1 MTRSVLCEWNPFRT
15 YSTTL
20 KVLEWNVVHRDMISM
35 KASVVCTWKC
45 SICMSIS
52 GCNCSVQ
59 INWKMAATDHPG
71 AFEYFPMRFFF
82 PLFSSQEENLTTPF
96 EWSEDDGSNVVNFVI
111 HFFFFFW
118 VFVFRQ
124 RRNNSRRTWR
134 WGGRCHLRVPWFSD
148 KKEKKMFV
156 NHWKPQSFRDVS
168 GTFPST
174 DGVGDASVARQ
185 IFSKKLEWR
194 NWLEVKF

>member
-71 AFEYFPMRFFF
+71 AFEYFPMRFYS

-118 VFVFRQ
+118 FLFFVSGEIIHGAPDDEVGGATSEFRDFPTKKKRKCSWIIGNRNRSGTSPEYF
-124 RRNNSRRTWR
+124 RRQMALATHPSIAKFFQKNHR
-134 WGGRCHLRVPWFSD
+134 GCHLMS
-148 KKEKKMFV
+148 
-156 NHWKPQSFRDVS
+156 
-168 GTFPST
+168 
-174 DGVGDASVARQ
+174 
-185 IFSKKLEWR
+185 I
-194 NWLEVKF
+194 